1 MTNRKRWSRA
11 TVAVVFSVMTILG
24 ATACYAWIQQE
35 RATNEAR
42 RAYAVA
48 QNYTAQPYGSGLSLQ
63 NAPAQANYSLTPN
76 ASSSVSFAKVV
87 HNSLPLEQHTLVKLI
102 RSTPKE
108 GNTEK
113 KTEARDQLMRLVEQ
127 ELVGRLLSQEAE
139 LRLLEKR
146 ITEAKEKLAQRVA
159 RKNEI
164 VERRMAELL
173 AEPDDLAWNADI
185 NVPNA
190 NTPQLSPLLSLP
202 IQPSSLQPS
211 SSLPP
216 LLSAP
221 QNANPA
227 VGPAASPGN
236 GTPLNATA
244 TLLEEAIDL
253 ESEFEELDGFS
264 PEGKI
269 EAVQRLAFRKRIR
282 KLELGLEAAMKR
294 TEIDC
299 RLLSS
304 SLDLARKEY
313 DFSEQE
319 FVNTNELYMK
329 GAASNSQF
337 KTHELKLEQLKQKV
351 TNLEQELEVKSD
363 GEKSVSERIQTLRK
377 KMDDI
382 LEVQKPAPE
391 ANY

>member
-1 MTNRKRWSRA
+1 
-11 TVAVVFSVMTILG
+11 
-24 ATACYAWIQQE
+24 
-35 RATNEAR
+35 
-42 RAYAVA
+42 
-48 QNYTAQPYGSGLSLQ
+48 
-63 NAPAQANYSLTPN
+63 
-76 ASSSVSFAKVV
+76 
-87 HNSLPLEQHTLVKLI
+87 
-102 RSTPKE
+102 
-108 GNTEK
+108 
-113 KTEARDQLMRLVEQ
+113 
-127 ELVGRLLSQEAE
+127 
-139 LRLLEKR
+139 
-146 ITEAKEKLAQRVA
+146 
-159 RKNEI
+159 
-164 VERRMAELL
+164 
-173 AEPDDLAWNADI
+173 
-185 NVPNA
+185 
-190 NTPQLSPLLSLP
+190 
-202 IQPSSLQPS
+202 
-211 SSLPP
+211 
-216 LLSAP
+216 
-221 QNANPA
+221 
-227 VGPAASPGN
+227 
-236 GTPLNATA
+236 
-244 TLLEEAIDL
+244 
-253 ESEFEELDGFS
+253 
-264 PEGKI
+264 
-269 EAVQRLAFRKRIR
+269 LAFRKRIR